1 MNAIR
6 EAFLLLL
13 IFHFV
18 SLPASPHF
26 SFLSRNKSFL
36 FLSLPVCFALSFLF
50 TTIHPSF
57 VTHSPYCISPSPLLL
72 LLNFFLLP
80 SFLPSFLPTP
90 TSTHIHPSIHPSI
103 HIHPSFAMPCHIYH
117 QTQHNTT
124 QITVGVIHKN
134 LQTK

>member
-72 LLNFFLLP
+72 LFFFFL
-80 SFLPSFLPTP
+80 LPSFLPTP
-90 TSTHIHPSIHPSI
+90 TSTHIHPSIYLYIHPSI
-103 HIHPSFAMPCHIYH
+103 HHLPCHVTSIIKL
-117 QTQHNTT
+117 NTT

>member
-57 VTHSPYCISPSPLLL
+57 VTHSPYCIFLSPPFSTFASLS
-72 LLNFFLLP
+72 FFF
-80 SFLPSFLPTP
+80 SSFLPTP
-90 TSTHIHPSIHPSI
+90 TPTHIHPSIHWP
-103 HIHPSFAMPCHIYH
+103 PSFAMTSYICH
-117 QTQHNTT
+117 QTT
-124 QITVGVIHKN
+124 QNKSQSG
-134 LQTK
+134 